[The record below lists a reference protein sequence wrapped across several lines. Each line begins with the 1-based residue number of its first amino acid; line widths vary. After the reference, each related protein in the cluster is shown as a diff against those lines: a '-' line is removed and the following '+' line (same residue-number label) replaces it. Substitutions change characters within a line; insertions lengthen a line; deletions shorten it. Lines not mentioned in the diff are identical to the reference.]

1 MTHSAGLEARAAAAG
16 RSSRS
21 HRQGAAAHGSLDGSG
36 PAAGTL
42 SMGAGGGAAAGGGM
56 GSANSERAN
65 SDAPVSRSLLAQS
78 SSRLLS
84 VGDDGSAGNL
94 AEKYDVHISGGA
106 GGSGVSGVRRSGSGS
121 GAFGPKLWEVVEKFN
136 DVEQLSLFLGE
147 GCDQGKLYGRHVA
160 INALLTDRAGES
172 VELHGTSNAGA
183 SGSIFRMGDV
193 HREKWPHVEHT
204 GESETVISAT
214 LDEIAA
220 REGFAMPD
228 LLTVD
233 VQGAELLVLRGG
245 KKVLAEAKAVITEAS
260 TEKFYE
266 GGVLFGELN
275 AFLRE
280 QGFMAMQRPR
290 KHGDILFLRKSLL

>member
-1 MTHSAGLEARAAAAG
+1 MLKLLLPILQPFFRRKPFEFLHCLARG
-16 RSSRS
+16 RFEIGSVI
-21 HRQGAAAHGSLDGSG
+21 HVGAHLGQERVRYRELGAREVLWIEGSPSIFAQLQASLD
-36 PAAGTL
+36 A
-42 SMGAGGGAAAGGGM
+42 
-56 GSANSERAN
+56 ERAT
-65 SDAPVSRSLLAQS
+65 
-78 SSRLLS
+78 
-84 VGDDGSAGNL
+84 
-94 AEKYDVHISGGA
+94 
-106 GGSGVSGVRRSGSGS
+106 
-121 GAFGPKLWEVVEKFN
+121 
-136 DVEQLSLFLGE
+136 
-147 GCDQGKLYGRHVA
+147 GKLYGRHVA